1 MGRVEGASEAPA
13 RPVDR
18 EKNGRGVYLI
28 IKHGPPR
35 HSLVRYVPCPTRP
48 GDAACLIRK
57 QWVFPL
63 HATHTKHDALFLPS
77 RLSWAFPEFEYWPRP
92 SGWSV
97 CVISLRRNPEK
108 QMPEKVAHGINGR
121 DVKVKRQARKSSYKK
136 KAKRMG
142 LAVAN

>member
-48 GDAACLIRK
+48 GLGDA
-57 QWVFPL
+57 VFNSKAMSLPA
-63 HATHTKHDALFLPS
+63 ATHTKHDALFLPDAPGCFMS
-77 RLSWAFPEFEYWPRP
+77 GLQFSKFRIFIVKTIWVVRMCHFPWNQP
-92 SGWSV
+92 
-97 CVISLRRNPEK
+97 
-108 QMPEKVAHGINGR
+108 
-121 DVKVKRQARKSSYKK
+121 
-136 KAKRMG
+136 
-142 LAVAN
+142 